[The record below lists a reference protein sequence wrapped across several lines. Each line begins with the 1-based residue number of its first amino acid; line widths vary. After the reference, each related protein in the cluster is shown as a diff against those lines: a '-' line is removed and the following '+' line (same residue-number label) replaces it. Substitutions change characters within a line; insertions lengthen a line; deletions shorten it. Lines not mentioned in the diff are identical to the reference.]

1 MADRRRVKLG
11 VLIFILG
18 LFGLIAFFITSL
30 LLVGLAAFA
39 AMVGGLVMAMG
50 SLKASI
56 APRRPPGP
64 NLKQR
69 LNDQFASLEE
79 KMRDRRRR

>member
-11 VLIFILG
+11 IFIFLLG
-18 LFGLIAFFITSL
+18 FAGLIAFFITSL
-30 LLVGLAAFA
+30 LIVGLAAFA
-39 AMVGGLVMAMG
+39 AMVGGIVMVTG

-69 LNDQFASLEE
+69 MNDGLASFEE
-79 KMRDRRRR
+79 KLRDRRRR